1 MDPIS
6 IILGLAQFAPSLIKW
21 ATGSATATVSII
33 KNTVSS
39 YTTSALFATSGTTN
53 ITGIFIAVSA
63 GDIIEVRTNTA
74 NLGNMTV
81 GLYFT

>member
-1 MDPIS
+1 MASVAGSIESMSVIWGTGSTTATIS
-6 IILGLAQFAPSLIKW
+6 IF
-21 ATGSATATVSII
+21 
-33 KNTVSS
+33 KNTISS
-39 YTTSALFATSGTTN
+39 YTTSSLFTTAGTTN

-63 GDIIEVRTNTA
+63 GDVIEVRTNTA